1 MTYFMYLALAGENKI
16 AIYTMDPDSGQ
27 LRFNRDV
34 PLDGAVGPLAVDPD
48 RQYLYAG
55 IRSTCEMT
63 SLRIA
68 PDTGSLT
75 LIGRVRLEADPC
87 FIATDRQGRFL
98 LSAYYGAGAVAVH
111 RILPN
116 GALDDTPVRWLATA
130 PNAHA
135 IQTDASNR
143 FAFVPHIAGPNV
155 ILQFEFDEQDGTLTP
170 NETPSVIPEER
181 VGPRHFVFHPHLPVV
196 YFVNEQGSSVT
207 AYQFDRSAGTLRAF
221 QTISTLPAGFAGEN
235 TCAQIHIAP
244 SGDFLYASNRGHDS
258 IACFAV
264 DAATG
269 GLNTIGQQPT
279 EQMPRA
285 FNLDPEG
292 RFLFAAGLVSGKLA
306 SYRIDDQTGALE
318 PIQTYLVGERPM
330 WVHVLRSGS
339 K

>member
-1 MTYFMYLALAGENKI
+1 MIHFMYLALAGENKI
-16 AIYTMDPDSGQ
+16 AIYTMDADSGQ
-27 LRFNRDV
+27 LQFVRDV
-34 PLDGAVGPLAVDPD
+34 PLGGAVGPLAVDPD

-75 LIGRVRLEADPC
+75 LTGRVPLEADPC
-87 FIATDRQGRFL
+87 FLATDRQGRFL

-111 RILPN
+111 RIFPN
-116 GALDDTPVRWLATA
+116 GTLDDTPVQWLATA

-269 GLNTIGQQPT
+269 GMNTIGQQPT